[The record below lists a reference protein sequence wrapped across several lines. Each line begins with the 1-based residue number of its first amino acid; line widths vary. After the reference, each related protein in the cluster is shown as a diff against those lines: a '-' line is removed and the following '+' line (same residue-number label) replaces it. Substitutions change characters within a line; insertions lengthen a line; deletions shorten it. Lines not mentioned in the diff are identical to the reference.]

1 MATSNH
7 ILFRILTDDLG
18 MSENEAQGHM
28 ARNTLSLYPHFDNVV
43 TDDIVTAISE
53 NWPELTSVDLRM
65 CRSIT
70 DTALIALATN
80 CAGLTHVN
88 LNYCS
93 NVTDAGV
100 MAIAENCPG
109 LEVISLSMCK
119 NITNAA
125 IIAMAE
131 NCGGLSSIDVSAC
144 GNITD
149 NAVIALADGCAGLMW
164 ISMSMC
170 KNITDAAIIAL
181 ANCDYLQHCQ
191 RVGTKVTATGRAL
204 IKEINSRPKPPPLE
218 EGWWLAL
225 YMDDG
230 TGPRCKGMIN

>member
-1 MATSNH
+1 MATRNPN
-7 ILFRILTDDLG
+7 LFRILTEDLG

-43 TDDIVTAISE
+43 TDDIVSAISE

-65 CRSIT
+65 CRNIT

-80 CAGLTHVN
+80 CAGLTYIN

-100 MAIAENCPG
+100 IAIAENCPG

-119 NITNAA
+119 NITDAA

-131 NCGGLSSIDVSAC
+131 NCGGLSSIDLSAC

-149 NAVIALADGCAGLMW
+149 DAVIALADGCVGLIW
-164 ISMSMC
+164 IHLSRC
-170 KNITDAAIIAL
+170 RNITDAAIIAL
-181 ANCDYLQHCQ
+181 ANCDYLQTCIL
-191 RVGTKVTATGRAL
+191 RVDTKVTATGRAL

-218 EGWWLAL
+218 KGWWLD
-225 YMDDG
+225 MDDG